1 MSGLFKMFGMSAVS
15 MAVCAMFTA
24 AEAVQATGRAGY
36 ANVRAGASNNSV
48 VRMPTMPTLPMIS
61 VGNISTNIPT
71 GGVTVPNV
79 PNVPDVPDVPDNPDT
94 PDDPVD
100 PEPPV
105 EPECP
110 DGGVRNSAYTVDMC
124 MDDVL
129 HCVNNGAL
137 PNGLNNLFNEE
148 VRHAVENGM
157 GLCISQ
163 VERCIREVRRDC
175 AYVYRSA
182 ADVWIDFNSRKVQP
196 EYYNFV
202 LRKTGLTP
210 NQAENTCRLLDKN
223 TYGPS
228 FSAVANDGRT
238 TAEYNKTVG
247 AYNSQQGNMLV
258 KTNPQGVQVNDGNP
272 GVDGSRGHYARWD
285 AESATCLIR
294 VAAYNKDKHISNS
307 WLFGAAGDDKPAE
320 VWMAAGET
328 FSCNKDLFGFS
339 LMNDTSTVAVV
350 GIGGGTVL
358 GAGIGAIAG
367 HGKREFD
374 CSRDSHREML
384 MAELKDGR
392 AVGILN
398 EYLADKVDITQKV
411 MEESSCNEI
420 MELFDK
426 YYQYETAIAECK
438 DMEYDYS
445 SSITVNIEFDTKNG
459 EEAGVQAVAP
469 WCITNGYKTVDACKS
484 ALHRECSKA
493 GSVDA
498 CKAWLSQNGIT
509 TAAVYETDRTLMDGQ
524 DCTLK
529 ALNLDK
535 ANGAGIYCSQSGKCI
550 TATNV
555 ETELKRL
562 NSVFGKDMTDLLV
575 NGEKSNMG
583 KSIGIGA
590 AVGAGTGGLATAI
603 TAFVERNNIN
613 CRVGDGL
620 EQVAFNKS
628 HSIGSLKD
636 FYVKWKLR
644 VPDVIAPTAL
654 VTDCQSWKNTCA
666 AFADLEQSADAQF
679 NYKPAGA
686 PTTTLVRSA
695 CKVSGSACIENYPVA
710 RSYGA
715 CE

>member
-1 MSGLFKMFGMSAVS
+1 MSGLFKFVGLSAMSV
-15 MAVCAMFTA
+15 AVCALVGVA
-24 AEAVQATGRAGY
+24 DAATGRAGY
-36 ANVRAGASNNSV
+36 ANVRATGPASV
-48 VRMPTMPTLPMIS
+48 ARMPSMPTLPINS
-61 VGNISTNIPT
+61 VGNISTDVPT
-71 GGVTVPNV
+71 GGTNV
-79 PNVPDVPDVPDNPDT
+79 V
-94 PDDPVD
+94 

-110 DGGVRNSAYTVDMC
+110 DGGVKNSAYTVDMC

-129 HCVNNGAL
+129 RCINNGAL

-163 VERCIREVRRDC
+163 IEKCVTDVRRDC
-175 AYVYRSA
+175 ANVYRSA

-223 TYGPS
+223 TYGAS
-228 FSAVANDGRT
+228 FAAVADDGKT

-247 AYNSQQGNMLV
+247 AYNSQQGNRLV
-258 KTNPQGVQVNDGNP
+258 KTNPQGVEVNDGNT

-285 AESATCLIR
+285 AETATCLIR

-307 WLFGAAGDDKPAE
+307 WLFGVAGNDKPAE
-320 VWMAAGET
+320 VWKAAGDT

-367 HGKREFD
+367 HGKREFN
-374 CSRDSHREML
+374 CNLGKHRELL
-384 MAELKDGR
+384 MDELKDGR

-398 EYLADKVDITQKV
+398 EYIDKDVDITQKS
-411 MEESSCNEI
+411 MDEETCDEI
-420 MELFDK
+420 VELFDK

-438 DMEYDYS
+438 DAEYLYS
-445 SSITVNIEFDTKNG
+445 SSITVNMTFDETKG
-459 EEAGVQAVAP
+459 EEAAVRNTAS
-469 WCITNGYKTVDACKS
+469 WCLEGGHTTVSACKNF
-484 ALHRECSKA
+484 LNRECVNA
-493 GSVDA
+493 GSVEA
-498 CKAWLSQNGIT
+498 CEALLLRKGVVFTSVSQG
-509 TAAVYETDRTLMDGQ
+509 AKTLVDGQ

-535 ANGAGIYCSQSGKCI
+535 ANGEGIYCSKGGICI
-550 TATNV
+550 TASNV

-562 NSVFGKDMTDLLV
+562 NSVFGKDITNLMI
-575 NGEKSNMG
+575 NGEKSNMA
-583 KSIGIGA
+583 KSVGIGA

-603 TAFVERNNIN
+603 TAFVERNNIS

-628 HSIGSLKD
+628 YSIDTLKD
-636 FYVKWKLR
+636 FYVKWNLR
-644 VPDVIAPTAL
+644 VPDVVAPTATI
-654 VTDCQSWKNTCA
+654 TDCQSWKNTCA
-666 AFADLEQSADAQF
+666 TFADLEQCAAAQF

-686 PTTTLVRSA
+686 STTILVSSV
-695 CKVSGSACIENYPVA
+695 CTVSGSACIENYKVA
-710 RSYGA
+710 HLYRA
-715 CE
+715 CP

>member
-1 MSGLFKMFGMSAVS
+1 MSGLFKFVGLSAVS
-15 MAVCAMFTA
+15 VAVCALVGVA
-24 AEAVQATGRAGY
+24 DAATGRAGY
-36 ANVRAGASNNSV
+36 SNVRATGPASV
-48 VRMPTMPTLPMIS
+48 ARMPSMPTLPINS
-61 VGNISTNIPT
+61 VGNISTDVPT
-71 GGVTVPNV
+71 GGTNV
-79 PNVPDVPDVPDNPDT
+79 V
-94 PDDPVD
+94 

-110 DGGVRNSAYTVDMC
+110 DGGVKNSAYTVDMC

-129 HCVNNGAL
+129 RCINNGAL

-163 VERCIREVRRDC
+163 VEKCVTDVRRDC
-175 AYVYRSA
+175 ANVYRSA

-223 TYGPS
+223 TYGAS
-228 FSAVANDGRT
+228 FAAVADDGKT

-258 KTNPQGVQVNDGNP
+258 KTNPQGVKVNDGNT

-285 AESATCLIR
+285 AETATCLIR

-307 WLFGAAGDDKPAE
+307 WLFGAAGNDKPAE
-320 VWMAAGET
+320 VWKAAGDT

-367 HGKREFD
+367 HGKREFN
-374 CSRDSHREML
+374 CNLGKHRELL
-384 MAELKDGR
+384 MDELKDGR

-398 EYLADKVDITQKV
+398 EYIDKDVDITQKS
-411 MEESSCNEI
+411 MDEKTCDEI
-420 MELFDK
+420 VELFDK

-438 DMEYDYS
+438 DAEYEYK
-445 SSITVNIEFDTKNG
+445 SSITVKLSFDTTSG
-459 EEAGVQAVAP
+459 EAAAVQAVAP
-469 WCITNGYKTVDACKS
+469 WCFNEDYKTVD
-484 ALHRECSKA
+484 ECQNFLDLQCTLA
-493 GSVDA
+493 GDVDKCRTKLIEKQVKFTELSVSP
-498 CKAWLSQNGIT
+498 KKL
-509 TAAVYETDRTLMDGQ
+509 VDGQ

-535 ANGAGIYCSQSGKCI
+535 KDGLGIYCSQSGKCI
-550 TATNV
+550 TASNV

-562 NSVFGKDMTDLLV
+562 NSVFGKDITNLMI
-575 NGEKSNMG
+575 NGEKSNMA
-583 KSIGIGA
+583 KSVGIGA

-603 TAFVERNNIN
+603 TAFVERNNIS

-628 HSIGSLKD
+628 YSIDTLKD
-636 FYVKWKLR
+636 FYVKWNLR
-644 VPDVIAPTAL
+644 VPDVVAPTATI
-654 VTDCQSWKNTCA
+654 TDCQSWKNTCA
-666 AFADLEQSADAQF
+666 TFADLEQCAAAQF

-686 PTTTLVRSA
+686 LMTTLVYSA
-695 CKVSGSACIENYPVA
+695 CMVSGSACIENYRVA
-710 RSYGA
+710 QSQGA
-715 CE
+715 CP

>member
-1 MSGLFKMFGMSAVS
+1 MSGLFKFVGLSAVS
-15 MAVCAMFTA
+15 VAVCALVGVA
-24 AEAVQATGRAGY
+24 DAATGRAGY
-36 ANVRAGASNNSV
+36 SNVRATGPASV
-48 VRMPTMPTLPMIS
+48 ARMPSMPTLPINS
-61 VGNISTNIPT
+61 VGNISTDVPT
-71 GGVTVPNV
+71 GGTNV
-79 PNVPDVPDVPDNPDT
+79 V
-94 PDDPVD
+94 

-110 DGGVRNSAYTVDMC
+110 DGGVKNSAYTVDMC

-129 HCVNNGAL
+129 RCINNGAL

-163 VERCIREVRRDC
+163 VEKCVTDVRRDC
-175 AYVYRSA
+175 ANVYRSA

-223 TYGPS
+223 TYGAS
-228 FSAVANDGRT
+228 FAAVANDGTT

-258 KTNPQGVQVNDGNP
+258 KTNPQGVKVNDGNT

-285 AESATCLIR
+285 AETATCLIR

-320 VWMAAGET
+320 VWKAAGDT

-367 HGKREFD
+367 HGKREFN
-374 CSRDSHREML
+374 CNLGKHRELL
-384 MAELKDGR
+384 MDELKDGR

-398 EYLADKVDITQKV
+398 EYIEKDVDITQKS
-411 MEESSCNEI
+411 MDEETCDEI
-420 MELFDK
+420 VKLFDK

-438 DMEYDYS
+438 DAEYEYNS
-445 SSITVNIEFDTKNG
+445 EFTVGLSFVITADD
-459 EEAGVQAVAP
+459 EAAAVKTVAP
-469 WCITNGYKTVDACKS
+469 WCFKENYKTAEECQNFLDLQCTLAGDVDKCRKK
-484 ALHRECSKA
+484 LKENDVKFTEI
-493 GSVDA
+493 SVSP
-498 CKAWLSQNGIT
+498 KKL
-509 TAAVYETDRTLMDGQ
+509 VDGQ

-535 ANGAGIYCSQSGKCI
+535 ENGYGIYCSTGGKCI
-550 TATNV
+550 TASNV

-562 NSVFGKDMTDLLV
+562 NSVFGKDITNLMI
-575 NGEKSNMG
+575 NGEKSNMA
-583 KSIGIGA
+583 KSVGIGA

-603 TAFVERNNIN
+603 TAFVERNNIS

-628 HSIGSLKD
+628 YSIDTLKD
-636 FYVKWKLR
+636 FYVKWNLR
-644 VPDVIAPTAL
+644 VPDVVAPTATI
-654 VTDCQSWKNTCA
+654 TDCQSWKNTCA
-666 AFADLEQSADAQF
+666 TFADLEQCAAAQF

-686 PTTTLVRSA
+686 STTMLVSQV
-695 CKVSGSACIENYPVA
+695 CTVSGSACIENYRVA
-710 RSYGA
+710 HLYRA
-715 CE
+715 CP

>member
-1 MSGLFKMFGMSAVS
+1 MSGLFKFVGLSAVS
-15 MAVCAMFTA
+15 VAVCALVGVA
-24 AEAVQATGRAGY
+24 DAATGRAGY
-36 ANVRAGASNNSV
+36 SNVRATGPASV
-48 VRMPTMPTLPMIS
+48 ARMPSMPTLPINS
-61 VGNISTNIPT
+61 VGNISTDVPT
-71 GGVTVPNV
+71 GGTNV
-79 PNVPDVPDVPDNPDT
+79 V
-94 PDDPVD
+94 

-110 DGGVRNSAYTVDMC
+110 DGGVKNSAYTVDMC

-129 HCVNNGAL
+129 RCINNGAL

-163 VERCIREVRRDC
+163 IEKCVTDVRRDC
-175 AYVYRSA
+175 ANVYRSA

-223 TYGPS
+223 TYGAS
-228 FSAVANDGRT
+228 FAAVADDGKT

-247 AYNSQQGNMLV
+247 AYNSQQGNSLV
-258 KTNPQGVQVNDGNP
+258 KTNPQGVEVNDGNT

-285 AESATCLIR
+285 AETATCLIR

-307 WLFGAAGDDKPAE
+307 WLFGAAGNDKPAE
-320 VWMAAGET
+320 VWKAAGDT

-367 HGKREFD
+367 HGKREFN
-374 CSRDSHREML
+374 CNLGKHRELL
-384 MAELKDGR
+384 MDELKDGR

-398 EYLADKVDITQKV
+398 EYIEKDVDITQKS
-411 MEESSCNEI
+411 MDEETCDEI
-420 MELFDK
+420 VELFDK

-438 DMEYDYS
+438 DAEYEYKS
-445 SSITVNIEFDTKNG
+445 KFTVELSFVITADD
-459 EEAGVQAVAP
+459 EAAAVKAVAP
-469 WCITNGYKTVDACKS
+469 WCFNENYKTVDECQNFLDLQCTLAGDVDKC
-484 ALHRECSKA
+484 REKLRKK
-493 GSVDA
+493 GVNFTEISVSP
-498 CKAWLSQNGIT
+498 KKL
-509 TAAVYETDRTLMDGQ
+509 VDGQ

-535 ANGAGIYCSQSGKCI
+535 KNGLGIYCSTGGICI
-550 TATNV
+550 TASNV

-562 NSVFGKDMTDLLV
+562 NSVFGKDITNLMI
-575 NGEKSNMG
+575 NGEKSNMA
-583 KSIGIGA
+583 KSVGIGA

-603 TAFVERNNIN
+603 TAFVERNNIS

-628 HSIGSLKD
+628 YSIDTLKD
-636 FYVKWKLR
+636 FYVKWNLR
-644 VPDVIAPTAL
+644 VPDVVAPTATI
-654 VTDCQSWKNTCA
+654 TDCQSWKNTCA
-666 AFADLEQSADAQF
+666 TFADLEQCADAKF

-686 PTTTLVRSA
+686 STTTLVYSV
-695 CKVSGSACIENYPVA
+695 CTVSGSACIENYTVA
-710 RSYGA
+710 QSQGA
-715 CE
+715 CP

>member
-1 MSGLFKMFGMSAVS
+1 MSGLFKFVGLSAVS
-15 MAVCAMFTA
+15 VAVCALVGVA
-24 AEAVQATGRAGY
+24 DAATGRAGY
-36 ANVRAGASNNSV
+36 ANVRATGPASV
-48 VRMPTMPTLPMIS
+48 ARMPSMPTLPINS
-61 VGNISTNIPT
+61 VGNISTDVPT
-71 GGVTVPNV
+71 GGTNV
-79 PNVPDVPDVPDNPDT
+79 V
-94 PDDPVD
+94 

-110 DGGVRNSAYTVDMC
+110 DGGVKNSAYTVDMC

-129 HCVNNGAL
+129 RCINNGAL

-163 VERCIREVRRDC
+163 IEKCVTDVRRDC
-175 AYVYRSA
+175 ANVYRSA

-223 TYGPS
+223 TYGAS
-228 FSAVANDGRT
+228 FAAVADDGTT
-238 TAEYNKTVG
+238 TAEYKKTVG
-247 AYNSQQGNMLV
+247 AYNSQQGNRLV
-258 KTNPQGVQVNDGNP
+258 KTNPQGVKVNDGNT

-285 AESATCLIR
+285 AETATCLIR

-307 WLFGAAGDDKPAE
+307 WLFGAAGNDKPAE
-320 VWMAAGET
+320 VWKAAGDT

-367 HGKREFD
+367 HGKREFN
-374 CSRDSHREML
+374 CNLGKHRELL
-384 MAELKDGR
+384 MDELKDGR

-398 EYLADKVDITQKV
+398 EYIENDVDISKKSMDEKT
-411 MEESSCNEI
+411 CDEI
-420 MELFDK
+420 VELFDK

-438 DMEYDYS
+438 DAEYEYK
-445 SSITVNIEFDTKNG
+445 SSITVKLSFVTTSD
-459 EEAGVQAVAP
+459 EAAAVKAVAP
-469 WCITNGYKTVDACKS
+469 WCYDGGYKTVE
-484 ALHRECSKA
+484 ECQNFLDLQCTLA
-493 GSVDA
+493 GDVDKCRKKLTEKGVKFTELSVSP
-498 CKAWLSQNGIT
+498 KKL
-509 TAAVYETDRTLMDGQ
+509 VDGQ

-535 ANGAGIYCSQSGKCI
+535 ANGDGIYCSKGGICI
-550 TATNV
+550 TASNV

-562 NSVFGKDMTDLLV
+562 NSVFGKDITNLMI
-575 NGEKSNMG
+575 NGEKSNMA
-583 KSIGIGA
+583 KSVGIGA

-603 TAFVERNNIN
+603 TAFVERNNIS

-628 HSIGSLKD
+628 YSIDTLKD
-636 FYVKWKLR
+636 FYVKWNLR
-644 VPDVIAPTAL
+644 VPDVVAPTATI
-654 VTDCQSWKNTCA
+654 TDCQSWKNTCA
-666 AFADLEQSADAQF
+666 TFADLEQCAAAQF

-686 PTTTLVRSA
+686 LMTILVSQA
-695 CKVSGSACIENYPVA
+695 CMVSGSACIENYRVA
-710 RSYGA
+710 QSQGA
-715 CE
+715 CP

>member
-1 MSGLFKMFGMSAVS
+1 MSGLFKFVGLSAVS
-15 MAVCAMFTA
+15 VAVCALVGVA
-24 AEAVQATGRAGY
+24 DAATGRVGY
-36 ANVRAGASNNSV
+36 ANVRATGPASV
-48 VRMPTMPTLPMIS
+48 ARMPSMPTLPINS
-61 VGNISTNIPT
+61 VGNISTDVPT
-71 GGVTVPNV
+71 GGTNV
-79 PNVPDVPDVPDNPDT
+79 V
-94 PDDPVD
+94 

-110 DGGVRNSAYTVDMC
+110 DGGVKNSAYTVDMC

-129 HCVNNGAL
+129 RCINNGAL

-163 VERCIREVRRDC
+163 IEKCVTDVRRDC
-175 AYVYRSA
+175 ANVYRSA

-223 TYGPS
+223 TYGAS
-228 FSAVANDGRT
+228 FAAVADDGKT

-247 AYNSQQGNMLV
+247 AYNSQQGNRLV
-258 KTNPQGVQVNDGNP
+258 KTNPQGVEVNDGNT

-285 AESATCLIR
+285 AETATCLIR

-307 WLFGAAGDDKPAE
+307 WLFGVAGNDKPAE
-320 VWMAAGET
+320 VWKAAGDT

-367 HGKREFD
+367 HGKREFN
-374 CSRDSHREML
+374 CNLGKHRELL
-384 MAELKDGR
+384 MDELKDGR

-398 EYLADKVDITQKV
+398 EYIDKDVDITQKS
-411 MEESSCNEI
+411 MDEETCDEI
-420 MELFDK
+420 VELFDK

-438 DMEYDYS
+438 DAEYLYS
-445 SSITVNIEFDTKNG
+445 SSITVNMTFDETKG
-459 EEAGVQAVAP
+459 EEAAVRNTAS
-469 WCITNGYKTVDACKS
+469 WCLEGGHTTVSACKNF
-484 ALHRECSKA
+484 LNRECVNA
-493 GSVDA
+493 GSVEA
-498 CKAWLSQNGIT
+498 CEALLLRKGVVFTSVSQG
-509 TAAVYETDRTLMDGQ
+509 AKTLVDGQ

-535 ANGAGIYCSQSGKCI
+535 ANGEGIYCSKGGICI
-550 TATNV
+550 TASNV

-562 NSVFGKDMTDLLV
+562 NSVFGKDITNLMI
-575 NGEKSNMG
+575 NGEKSNMA
-583 KSIGIGA
+583 KSVGIGA

-603 TAFVERNNIN
+603 TAFVERNNIS

-628 HSIGSLKD
+628 YSIDTLKD
-636 FYVKWKLR
+636 FYVKWNLR
-644 VPDVIAPTAL
+644 VPDVVAPTATI
-654 VTDCQSWKNTCA
+654 TDCQSWKNTCA
-666 AFADLEQSADAQF
+666 TFADLEQCAAAQF

-686 PTTTLVRSA
+686 STTILVSSV
-695 CKVSGSACIENYPVA
+695 CTVSGSACIENYKVA
-710 RSYGA
+710 HLYRA
-715 CE
+715 CP

>member
-1 MSGLFKMFGMSAVS
+1 MSGLFKFVGLSAVS
-15 MAVCAMFTA
+15 VAVCALVGVA
-24 AEAVQATGRAGY
+24 DAATGRAGY
-36 ANVRAGASNNSV
+36 ANVRATGPASV
-48 VRMPTMPTLPMIS
+48 ARMPSMPTLPINS
-61 VGNISTNIPT
+61 VGNISTDVPT
-71 GGVTVPNV
+71 GGTNV
-79 PNVPDVPDVPDNPDT
+79 V
-94 PDDPVD
+94 

-110 DGGVRNSAYTVDMC
+110 DGGVKNSAYTVDMC

-129 HCVNNGAL
+129 RCINNGAL

-163 VERCIREVRRDC
+163 IEKCVTDVRRDC
-175 AYVYRSA
+175 ANVYRSA

-223 TYGPS
+223 TYGAS
-228 FSAVANDGRT
+228 FAAVADDGTT
-238 TAEYNKTVG
+238 TAEYKKTVG
-247 AYNSQQGNMLV
+247 AYNSQQGNRLV
-258 KTNPQGVQVNDGNP
+258 KTNPQGVEVNDGNT

-285 AESATCLIR
+285 AETATCLIR

-307 WLFGAAGDDKPAE
+307 WLFGVAGNDKPAE
-320 VWMAAGET
+320 VWKAAGDT

-367 HGKREFD
+367 HGKREFN
-374 CSRDSHREML
+374 CNLGKHRELL
-384 MAELKDGR
+384 MDELKDGR

-398 EYLADKVDITQKV
+398 EYIDKDVDITQKS
-411 MEESSCNEI
+411 MDEETCDEI
-420 MELFDK
+420 VELFDK

-438 DMEYDYS
+438 DAEYLYS
-445 SSITVNIEFDTKNG
+445 SSITVNMTFDETKG
-459 EEAGVQAVAP
+459 EEAAVRNTAS
-469 WCITNGYKTVDACKS
+469 WCLEGGHTTVSACKNF
-484 ALHRECSKA
+484 LNRECVNA
-493 GSVDA
+493 GSVEA
-498 CKAWLSQNGIT
+498 CEALLLRKGVVFTSVSQG
-509 TAAVYETDRTLMDGQ
+509 AKTLVDGQ

-535 ANGAGIYCSQSGKCI
+535 ANGEGIYCSKGGICI
-550 TATNV
+550 TASNV

-562 NSVFGKDMTDLLV
+562 NSVFGKDITNLMI
-575 NGEKSNMG
+575 NGEKSNMA
-583 KSIGIGA
+583 KSVGIGA

-603 TAFVERNNIN
+603 TAFVERNNIS

-628 HSIGSLKD
+628 YSIDTLKD
-636 FYVKWKLR
+636 FYVKWNLR
-644 VPDVIAPTAL
+644 VPDVVAPTATI
-654 VTDCQSWKNTCA
+654 TDCQSWKNTCA
-666 AFADLEQSADAQF
+666 TFADLEQCAAAQF

-686 PTTTLVRSA
+686 STTILVSSV
-695 CKVSGSACIENYPVA
+695 CTVSGSACIENYKVA
-710 RSYGA
+710 HLYRA
-715 CE
+715 CP

>member
-1 MSGLFKMFGMSAVS
+1 MSGLFKFVGLSAVS
-15 MAVCAMFTA
+15 VAVCALVGVA
-24 AEAVQATGRAGY
+24 DAATGRAGY
-36 ANVRAGASNNSV
+36 ANVRAAGPASV
-48 VRMPTMPTLPMIS
+48 ARMPSMPTLPINS
-61 VGNISTNIPT
+61 VGNISTNVPT
-71 GGVTVPNV
+71 GGTNV
-79 PNVPDVPDVPDNPDT
+79 VPDQPDVPDNPDE
-94 PDDPVD
+94 

-110 DGGVRNSAYTVDMC
+110 DGGVKNSAYTLDMC

-129 HCVNNGAL
+129 RCINNGAL

-163 VERCIREVRRDC
+163 IEKCVTDVRRDC
-175 AYVYRSA
+175 ANVYRSA

-223 TYGPS
+223 TYGSS
-228 FSAVANDGRT
+228 FTAVANDGKT

-258 KTNPQGVQVNDGNP
+258 KTNPQGVKVNDGNP

-285 AESATCLIR
+285 AETATCLIR

-307 WLFGAAGDDKPAE
+307 WLFGAAGNDKPAE
-320 VWMAAGET
+320 VWKAAGDT

-374 CSRDSHREML
+374 CARPKHRELL
-384 MAELKDGR
+384 MEELKDGR

-398 EYLADKVDITQKV
+398 EYILDDVDITQKT
-411 MEESSCNEI
+411 MDEGTCGEI
-420 MELFDK
+420 VELFDK

-438 DMEYDYS
+438 DAEYLYS
-445 SSITVNIEFDTKNG
+445 SSITINMTFDTTNG
-459 EEAGVQAVAP
+459 EEAAVTSTAQ
-469 WCITNGYKTVDACKS
+469 WCVENGHTTVSACKNF
-484 ALHRECSKA
+484 LNRECVNA
-493 GSVDA
+493 GSVEACEALLDA
-498 CKAWLSQNGIT
+498 NRVNYQGVSQS
-509 TAAVYETDRTLMDGQ
+509 AETLVDGQ
-524 DCTLK
+524 NCTLK

-535 ANGAGIYCSQSGKCI
+535 ANGQGIYCSQSGKCI
-550 TATNV
+550 TASNV
-555 ETELKRL
+555 ETELVRL
-562 NSVFGKDMTDLLV
+562 NSVFGKDITNLMI
-575 NGEKSNMG
+575 NGEKSNMA

-603 TAFVERNNIN
+603 TAFVERNNIS

-628 HSIGSLKD
+628 HSIDTLKD
-636 FYVKWKLR
+636 FYVKWNLR
-644 VPDVIAPTAL
+644 VPDVVAPTATI
-654 VTDCQSWKNTCA
+654 TDCQSWKNTCA
-666 AFADLEQSADAQF
+666 TFADLEQCADAQF

-686 PTTTLVRSA
+686 PTTTLVRSV
-695 CKVSGSACIENYPVA
+695 CTVSGSACIENYPVA
-710 RSYGA
+710 KSHGA

>member
-1 MSGLFKMFGMSAVS
+1 MSGLFKVFGMSAVS
-15 MAVCAMFTA
+15 MAVCAMFSSA
-24 AEAVQATGRAGY
+24 VAVQATGRAGY
-36 ANVRAGASNNSV
+36 ANVRAGASNASV
-48 VRMPTMPTLPMIS
+48 ARMPSMPTLPIIS
-61 VGNISTNIPT
+61 VGNVSM
-71 GGVTVPNV
+71 NV
-79 PNVPDVPDVPDNPDT
+79 PTDGGTVPDVPDNPDK
-94 PDDPVD
+94 PDNPDE

-105 EPECP
+105 DPECP
-110 DGGVRNSAYTVDMC
+110 DGGIKNSAYTVDMC

-129 HCVNNGAL
+129 RCVNNGAL

-157 GLCISQ
+157 GLCIAQ
-163 VERCIREVRRDC
+163 VERCVSEVRRDC
-175 AYVYRSA
+175 ANVYRSA

-223 TYGPS
+223 TYGSS
-228 FSAVANDGRT
+228 FSAVANDGKT
-238 TAEYNKTVG
+238 TAEYNQKVG
-247 AYNSQQGNMLV
+247 AYNGQQGNMLI
-258 KTNPQGVQVNDGNP
+258 KSNPQGVKVNDGNP

-320 VWMAAGET
+320 VWKAAGET

-374 CSRDSHREML
+374 CTRDKHRELL
-384 MAELKDGR
+384 MQELKDGR

-398 EYLADKVDITQKV
+398 EYLSNDIDITEKTV
-411 MEESSCNEI
+411 SPESCDEI
-420 MELFDK
+420 IELFDK

-438 DMEYDYS
+438 DAHGKEKVTVEVGVQE
-445 SSITVNIEFDTKNG
+445 SITVTG
-459 EEAGVQAVAP
+459 GAGIVADAANVGTDVKAIAGATADAV
-469 WCITNGYKTVDACKS
+469 KDAVS
-484 ALHRECSKA
+484 S
-493 GSVDA
+493 G
-498 CKAWLSQNGIT
+498 
-509 TAAVYETDRTLMDGQ
+509 
-524 DCTLK
+524 DCTLE
-529 ALNLDK
+529 ALNIAK
-535 ANGAGIYCSQSGKCI
+535 ANGEFPWCSKSGACI

-555 ETELKRL
+555 ETELRRL
-562 NSVFGKDMTDLLV
+562 NSVFGKDLTDLMV
-575 NGEKSNMG
+575 NGEKSNMA

-620 EQVAFNKS
+620 EQVGFNKS
-628 HSIGSLKD
+628 HSIGTLKD
-636 FYVKWKLR
+636 FYVKWNLR
-644 VPDVIAPTAL
+644 VPDVIAPTA
-654 VTDCQSWKNTCA
+654 TISDCQSWKNTCA
-666 AFADLEQSADAQF
+666 TFGDLEQCADAQF

-686 PTTTLVRSA
+686 ATTTLVRSA

-710 RSYGA
+710 KSHGA

>member
-1 MSGLFKMFGMSAVS
+1 MSGLFKFVGLSAVS
-15 MAVCAMFTA
+15 VAVCALVGVA
-24 AEAVQATGRAGY
+24 DAATGRAGY
-36 ANVRAGASNNSV
+36 SNVRATGPASV
-48 VRMPTMPTLPMIS
+48 ARMPSMPTLPINS
-61 VGNISTNIPT
+61 VGNISTDVPT
-71 GGVTVPNV
+71 GGTNV
-79 PNVPDVPDVPDNPDT
+79 V
-94 PDDPVD
+94 

-110 DGGVRNSAYTVDMC
+110 DGGVKNSAYTVDMC

-129 HCVNNGAL
+129 RCINNGAL

-163 VERCIREVRRDC
+163 VEKCVTDVRRDC
-175 AYVYRSA
+175 ANVYRSA

-223 TYGPS
+223 TYGAS
-228 FSAVANDGRT
+228 FAAVADDGKT

-247 AYNSQQGNMLV
+247 AYNSQRGNMLV
-258 KTNPQGVQVNDGNP
+258 KTNPQGVEVNDNKL

-285 AESATCLIR
+285 AETATCLIR

-307 WLFGAAGDDKPAE
+307 WLFGVAGNDKPAE
-320 VWMAAGET
+320 VWKAAGDT

-367 HGKREFD
+367 HGKREFN
-374 CSRDSHREML
+374 CNLGKHRELL
-384 MAELKDGR
+384 MDELKDGR

-398 EYLADKVDITQKV
+398 EYIKKDVDITQKS
-411 MEESSCNEI
+411 MDEETCDEI
-420 MELFDK
+420 VKLFDK

-438 DMEYDYS
+438 DAEYEYNS
-445 SSITVNIEFDTKNG
+445 EFTVGLSFVIIADD
-459 EEAGVQAVAP
+459 EATAVKTVAP
-469 WCITNGYKTVDACKS
+469 WCFNENYKTAEECQNFLDLQCTLAGDVDKCRKK
-484 ALHRECSKA
+484 LTENGVKFTEI
-493 GSVDA
+493 SVSP
-498 CKAWLSQNGIT
+498 KKL
-509 TAAVYETDRTLMDGQ
+509 VDGQ

-535 ANGAGIYCSQSGKCI
+535 KDGLGIYCSKGGRCI
-550 TATNV
+550 TASNV
-555 ETELKRL
+555 ETELVRL
-562 NSVFGKDMTDLLV
+562 NSVFGKDITNLMI
-575 NGEKSNMG
+575 NGEKSNMA
-583 KSIGIGA
+583 KSVGIGA

-603 TAFVERNNIN
+603 TAFVERNNIS

-628 HSIGSLKD
+628 YSIDTLKD
-636 FYVKWKLR
+636 FYVKWNLR
-644 VPDVIAPTAL
+644 VPDIVAPTATI
-654 VTDCQSWKNTCA
+654 TDCQSWKNTCA
-666 AFADLEQSADAQF
+666 TFADLEQCAAAQF

-686 PTTTLVRSA
+686 LTTTLVYSV
-695 CKVSGSACIENYPVA
+695 CMVSGSACIENYRVA
-710 RSYGA
+710 QLQGA
-715 CE
+715 CP

>member
-1 MSGLFKMFGMSAVS
+1 MSGLFKFVGLSAVS
-15 MAVCAMFTA
+15 VAVCALVGVA
-24 AEAVQATGRAGY
+24 DAATGRAGY
-36 ANVRAGASNNSV
+36 ANVRAAGPASV
-48 VRMPTMPTLPMIS
+48 ARMPSMPTLPINS
-61 VGNISTNIPT
+61 VGNISTNVPT
-71 GGVTVPNV
+71 GGTNV
-79 PNVPDVPDVPDNPDT
+79 VPDQPDVPDNPDE
-94 PDDPVD
+94 
-100 PEPPV
+100 PEPPI

-110 DGGVRNSAYTVDMC
+110 DGGVKNSAYTVDMC

-129 HCVNNGAL
+129 RCINNGAL

-163 VERCIREVRRDC
+163 IEKCVTDVRRDC
-175 AYVYRSA
+175 ANVYRSA

-223 TYGPS
+223 TYGSS
-228 FSAVANDGRT
+228 FTAVANDGKT

-258 KTNPQGVQVNDGNP
+258 KTNPQGVKVNDGNP

-285 AESATCLIR
+285 AETATCLIR

-307 WLFGAAGDDKPAE
+307 WLFGAAGNDKPAE
-320 VWMAAGET
+320 VWKAAGDT

-374 CSRDSHREML
+374 CARPKHRELL
-384 MAELKDGR
+384 MEELKDGR

-398 EYLADKVDITQKV
+398 EYILDDVDITQKT
-411 MEESSCNEI
+411 MDEGTCGEI
-420 MELFDK
+420 VELFDK

-438 DMEYDYS
+438 DAEYLYS
-445 SSITVNIEFDTKNG
+445 SSITINMTFDKTNVE
-459 EEAGVQAVAP
+459 EEAVRGTAP
-469 WCITNGYKTVDACKS
+469 WCLENGHTTVSACKNF
-484 ALHRECSKA
+484 LNRECVNA
-493 GSVDA
+493 GSVEA
-498 CKAWLSQNGIT
+498 CETLLRERDVVFTSVSQG
-509 TAAVYETDRTLMDGQ
+509 AETLVDGQ
-524 DCTLK
+524 NCTLK

-535 ANGAGIYCSQSGKCI
+535 ANGQGIYCSQSGKCI
-550 TATNV
+550 TASNV
-555 ETELKRL
+555 ETELVRL
-562 NSVFGKDMTDLLV
+562 NSVFGKDITNLMI
-575 NGEKSNMG
+575 NGEKSNMA

-603 TAFVERNNIN
+603 TAFVERNNIS

-628 HSIGSLKD
+628 HSIDTLKD
-636 FYVKWKLR
+636 FYVKWNLR
-644 VPDVIAPTAL
+644 VPDVVAPTATI
-654 VTDCQSWKNTCA
+654 TDCQSWKNTCA
-666 AFADLEQSADAQF
+666 TFADLEQCADAQF

-686 PTTTLVRSA
+686 PTTTLVRSV
-695 CKVSGSACIENYPVA
+695 CTVSGSACIENYPVA
-710 RSYGA
+710 KSHGA